1 MAVTTDSL
9 FSMALKWIKSL
20 SLKRAYCLAPMLRK
34 QVCETKKH
42 FVYECYVARIQ
53 WTKDCRRLDRTCCTL
68 TSLHPVSNWGKL
80 NKKHVGTRATSVQTL
95 VSPMLHQQTSCTAH
109 NPWPIAWNY
118 ALLLAIY
125 KYATRLHVPS
135 RWNGLCSEIPTI
147 SMGFLK
153 PSLPLFVR
161 SLLPNLSSLD
171 WQIPDKEERLP
182 RKDSSLECKGSF
194 FEAKTQRSLWIPS
207 TDVM

>member
-9 FSMALKWIKSL
+9 FSLALKWIKSL

-68 TSLHPVSNWGKL
+68 TSLHPVSNRGKL
-80 NKKHVGTRATSVQTL
+80 NKKTRATSVQTL

-147 SMGFLK
+147 SSGFLETIIT
-153 PSLPLFVR
+153 SFCTIT
-161 SLLPNLSSLD
+161 SSQPKLTRLTNP
-171 WQIPDKEERLP
+171 WQR
-182 RKDSSLECKGSF
+182 RKASKKGF
-194 FEAKTQRSLWIPS
+194 
-207 TDVM
+207 